1 MKKLSLAL
9 VAIACFSLTG
19 LTGCGGSGET
29 KVIQN
34 EGDISGVSDAD
45 KKKME
50 QEMKSGAGYS
60 NQGSN

>member
-1 MKKLSLAL
+1 MKKLSLSL
-9 VAIACFSLTG
+9 IVIACFSLTG

-34 EGDISGVSDAD
+34 EGDISGVSDAA

-50 QEMKSGAGYS
+50 EEMKSGAGYS
-60 NQGSN
+60 NPGN

>member
-1 MKKLSLAL
+1 MSLAL
-9 VAIACFSLTG
+9 VALACIALTG

-29 KVIQN
+29 QVIQN

-45 KKKME
+45 KQKME
-50 QEMKSGAGYS
+50 QDMQSGAGYS

>member
-1 MKKLSLAL
+1 MKKLSLSL
-9 VAIACFSLTG
+9 IVIACFSLTG

-34 EGDISGVSDAD
+34 DGDISGVSDAD

-50 QEMKSGAGYS
+50 EEMNSGAGYS
-60 NQGSN
+60 NPGN

>member
-1 MKKLSLAL
+1 MKKLSLSL
-9 VAIACFSLTG
+9 IVIACFSLTG

-34 EGDISGVSDAD
+34 EGDISGVSEAD

-50 QEMKSGAGYS
+50 QEMQSGGGYS

>member
-1 MKKLSLAL
+1 MKKLSLSL
-9 VAIACFSLTG
+9 IVIACFSLTG

-50 QEMKSGAGYS
+50 EEMKSGAGYS
-60 NQGSN
+60 NPGN